1 MSCKARVRP
10 SWKRRKKLTKPGEQK
25 KGVRKHKR

>member
-1 MSCKARVRP
+1 MSRKARVRP
-10 SWKRRKKLTKPGEQK
+10 SWKRWKKVTKSGDQK